1 MLLLN
6 KSDKHFST
14 NSSELFENNIWSVSL
29 YNNLFQRI
37 EETMIEK
44 TGVYRLSEIIDACHG
59 DEVGSDV
66 YIEYED
72 RAPYDVPFIRTSD
85 IVNYEADLY
94 PDYYVSRDDQSQVK
108 QNIQAG
114 DIIFSKDGK
123 IGAAGMVVDTD
134 TVIFSSGIEI
144 LRVKEDALKAGITP
158 QYVFVALAVPEVG
171 LYGAQRRAVVASTIP
186 HLREKRLLEIAI
198 PKMDQAI
205 IQEISELVS
214 KAFLQ
219 KNNRKEL
226 LKANENIIDD
236 YFKD

>member
-1 MLLLN
+1 MSMPAMEM
-6 KSDKHFST
+6 KS
-14 NSSELFENNIWSVSL
+14 EA
-29 YNNLFQRI
+29 
-37 EETMIEK
+37 M
-44 TGVYRLSEIIDACHG
+44 
-59 DEVGSDV
+59 

-108 QNIQAG
+108 QNIQSG

-236 YFKD
+236 VSAGRN

>member
-1 MLLLN
+1 
-6 KSDKHFST
+6 
-14 NSSELFENNIWSVSL
+14 
-29 YNNLFQRI
+29 
-37 EETMIEK
+37 MIEK
-44 TGVYRLSEIIDACHG
+44 TGVYRLSEIVDACHG

-144 LRVKEDALKAGITP
+144 LQFVFENFPGVSNSDATSLTILI
-158 QYVFVALAVPEVG
+158 VFT
-171 LYGAQRRAVVASTIP
+171 ASLI
-186 HLREKRLLEIAI
+186 
-198 PKMDQAI
+198 
-205 IQEISELVS
+205 EISPI
-214 KAFLQ
+214 
-219 KNNRKEL
+219 L
-226 LKANENIIDD
+226 LLP
-236 YFKD
+236 